1 MYTFLVNKDNYI
13 ITSHSERIV
22 QRSKLVNTICIYV
35 LNEYGHLTMQNYQA
49 ILYYRLPVSQE
60 WKSYQL
66 TPSDDLYKEK
76 YVQYLIPVDT
86 WLTHEAGDIEF
97 ELRFYNVE
105 MGGEVNISQYIR
117 KATDGII
124 HISSSKDWASGIADS
139 LLDTVDQRIIQ
150 VMMAQ
155 NRQDELIEE
164 TQSRCA
170 SSLLVED
177 SKLYLV
183 DANGNKKGQPAN
195 IVVPSVIDNKDG
207 EDDGIID
214 VDNLQNDN
222 FLEL

>member
-1 MYTFLVNKDNYI
+1 
-13 ITSHSERIV
+13 
-22 QRSKLVNTICIYV
+22 
-35 LNEYGHLTMQNYQA
+35 
-49 ILYYRLPVSQE
+49 
-60 WKSYQL
+60 
-66 TPSDDLYKEK
+66 
-76 YVQYLIPVDT
+76 
-86 WLTHEAGDIEF
+86 
-97 ELRFYNVE
+97 